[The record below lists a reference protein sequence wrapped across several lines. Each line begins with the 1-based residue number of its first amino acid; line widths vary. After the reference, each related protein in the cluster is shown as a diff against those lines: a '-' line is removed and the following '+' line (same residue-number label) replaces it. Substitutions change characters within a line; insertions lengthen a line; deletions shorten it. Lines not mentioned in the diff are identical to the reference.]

1 MTKKENN
8 LALFSGQ
15 EIRRFW
21 DEKQEKWY
29 FSVVDVV
36 TVLAQTERLR
46 KYWDDLKR
54 KIKEEGGQLSEKIGQ
69 LKFLAKDGKYYL
81 SDAADTKTVFRIIRL
96 FLEEN
101 CYLERKKGR
110 Y

>member
-36 TVLAQTERLR
+36 TVLAQTERPR

-69 LKFLAKDGKYYL
+69 LKFLAKGGVAGRARKELEKQTGQSVISGRKLLSDNRKGKY
-81 SDAADTKTVFRIIRL
+81 
-96 FLEEN
+96 
-101 CYLERKKGR
+101 
-110 Y
+110 